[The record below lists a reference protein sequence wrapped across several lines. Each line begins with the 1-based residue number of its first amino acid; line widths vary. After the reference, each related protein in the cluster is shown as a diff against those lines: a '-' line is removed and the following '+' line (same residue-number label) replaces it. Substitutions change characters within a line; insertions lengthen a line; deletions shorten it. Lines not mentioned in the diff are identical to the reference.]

1 MRTRFRRL
9 YHHLYQTTARAALVA
24 ALAYGVYQLGLA
36 HPEYLRPRW
45 MNLAL
50 SDVTDAPKAGRLD
63 WAEKAPGLEVA
74 ELEVYFQEELVD
86 VLHLVRMSPE
96 HYNFI
101 VRIAPENPLLVE
113 DWQRELNAAA
123 VVNGS
128 YFVHG
133 NSPQTPLKVDGV
145 RHGPVSYSAEHGV
158 FLGGGAAEIIDLE
171 HTSYEPF
178 LEKASEAMLSY
189 PLLVSESGE
198 VRAEGNSKWLAN
210 RTFIAKD
217 LEGRILFGNSQRAF
231 FSLRRLGH
239 FLRDTAS
246 LRISIALNLDGGP
259 LASQMVTVPGF
270 SKRVLGSYERRH
282 NTDPWKDFFD
292 QVRLDRW
299 KLPIVLAAVPVKKE
313 ESK

>member
-1 MRTRFRRL
+1 M
-9 YHHLYQTTARAALVA
+9 VA